1 MTRTF
6 WTIWD
11 CASYDVIMEMMDEG
25 AVPNLRRI
33 MKKGKYY
40 PVVLNKFNSQTPC
53 ALAMQFTGEDS
64 ETLDIGGY
72 HTPNYNLNEDKT
84 SYYPT
89 FANREIGN
97 KVAWHQKYIGK
108 KKIALSQIPYS
119 LESTNDIYGINGF
132 SKKLS
137 SYILLKEDYL
147 LKENISIKIGKHD
160 FVFSLLQKSDI
171 RYINVESKTCNVN
184 KNIKVNTNSDNDFWV
199 SENSGFKLFS
209 YTDENDSVFALVT
222 DAWEYELSKINMNDS
237 FRNEVGV
244 FMGGAYGRL
253 YRRGDFGKP
262 FYAGGTGRAED
273 IYFLLLEQVA
283 VFFTRANEFLFE
295 SGNYDSII
303 SYQPCVDE
311 ANHEFYG
318 WWERSEGDKK
328 NFYWKLLKKAYN
340 LADKHLGTI
349 LDKMSDS
356 DNIIVTSDHGVY
368 GVKYE
373 FYINEY
379 CKRNNLLCAD
389 GNRIIENK
397 SKIYYHPADTGALY
411 LSDEQ
416 NIDSI
421 LNKLLNLEIS
431 GHKIIKE
438 IIKPRNKV
446 MGDYFLVPEK
456 GIKICAGFSDE
467 ILTETVK
474 SGCHTINTN
483 ESSMCAICF
492 TYNSNLN
499 NWPSSVTKIDYS
511 LISEI
516 YKDCMQQ

>member
-72 HTPNYNLNEDKT
+72 HTPNYNSNEDKT

-137 SYILLKEDYL
+137 SYILLKEDDL

-411 LSDEQ
+411 LSDE
-416 NIDSI
+416 
-421 LNKLLNLEIS
+421 
-431 GHKIIKE
+431 
-438 IIKPRNKV
+438 
-446 MGDYFLVPEK
+446 
-456 GIKICAGFSDE
+456 
-467 ILTETVK
+467 
-474 SGCHTINTN
+474 
-483 ESSMCAICF
+483 
-492 TYNSNLN
+492 
-499 NWPSSVTKIDYS
+499 
-511 LISEI
+511 
-516 YKDCMQQ
+516 